1 MNFKFHFYNLLNNIL
16 RPIRAILLSLIM
28 IHCNLMNESGLANDR
43 IKGSEVKQKIDD
55 ASQSLIVILA
65 AYDKS
70 ILTASNFLLNMSA
83 SKVVGIDSNSYYDKK
98 SVDNCL
104 EAIQTWGYL
113 IRSPGFM
120 ALIECR
126 LKPEKPLY

>member
-1 MNFKFHFYNLLNNIL
+1 MNDYLKKAPFALQIL
-16 RPIRAILLSLIM
+16 FIVFFL
-28 IHCNLMNESGLANDR
+28 HCNLMNESGLANDR
-43 IKGSEVKQKIDD
+43 VKGSEVKQKIDD

-83 SKVVGIDSNSYYDKK
+83 SKVAGIDSSAYYDKT

-120 ALIECR
+120 ALTQCR

>member
-1 MNFKFHFYNLLNNIL
+1 M
-16 RPIRAILLSLIM
+16 
-28 IHCNLMNESGLANDR
+28 
-43 IKGSEVKQKIDD
+43 
-55 ASQSLIVILA
+55 
-65 AYDKS
+65 
-70 ILTASNFLLNMSA
+70 LNMSA
-83 SKVVGIDSNSYYDKK
+83 SKVAGIDSNAYYDKK

-126 LKPEKPLY
+126 LKPANPLY

>member
-1 MNFKFHFYNLLNNIL
+1 MFNFFKKVLFLLQIL
-16 RPIRAILLSLIM
+16 FIVFFLN
-28 IHCNLMNESGLANDR
+28 CNLMNEAGLVNDR

-83 SKVVGIDSNSYYDKK
+83 SKVAGIDSDAYYDKK
-98 SVDNCL
+98 SLDNCL

-126 LKPEKPLY
+126 LKPENPLY

>member
-1 MNFKFHFYNLLNNIL
+1 MSYRDNMINFFKKVLVPLQFLLIAFIL
-16 RPIRAILLSLIM
+16 
-28 IHCNLMNESGLANDR
+28 HCNLMNESGLSNDR

-55 ASQSLIVILA
+55 ASQTLIIVLA
-65 AYDKS
+65 SYDKS

-83 SKVVGIDSNSYYDKK
+83 SKVAGIDSSAYYDKK
-98 SVDNCL
+98 TIDNCL
-104 EAIQTWGYL
+104 EAIKTWGYL

-126 LKPEKPLY
+126 LKPENPLY

>member
-1 MNFKFHFYNLLNNIL
+1 MIYIFKKALFIFQ
-16 RPIRAILLSLIM
+16 ILLIVYFLN
-28 IHCNLMNESGLANDR
+28 CNLMNESGLLNDR

-55 ASQSLIVILA
+55 ASQTLIIVLA
-65 AYDKS
+65 SYDKS

-83 SKVVGIDSNSYYDKK
+83 SKVAGIDSKAYYDKK

-126 LKPEKPLY
+126 LKPENPLY

>member
-1 MNFKFHFYNLLNNIL
+1 MINIFKKVIFLLQ
-16 RPIRAILLSLIM
+16 ILLIVFYLN
-28 IHCNLMNESGLANDR
+28 CNLMNESGLSNDR

-55 ASQSLIVILA
+55 ASQTLIIVLA
-65 AYDKS
+65 SYDKS

-83 SKVVGIDSNSYYDKK
+83 SKVAGIDSNAYYDKK

-126 LKPEKPLY
+126 LKPANPLY

>member
-1 MNFKFHFYNLLNNIL
+1 MIYIFKKALFLLQ
-16 RPIRAILLSLIM
+16 ILLIVFFLN
-28 IHCNLMNESGLANDR
+28 CNLMNESGLSNDR

-55 ASQSLIVILA
+55 ASQTLIIVLA

-83 SKVVGIDSNSYYDKK
+83 SKVAGIDSGAYYDKK

-126 LKPEKPLY
+126 LKPENPLY

>member
-1 MNFKFHFYNLLNNIL
+1 MINIFIKIIFLLQ
-16 RPIRAILLSLIM
+16 ILLIVFFLN
-28 IHCNLMNESGLANDR
+28 CNLMNESGLSNDR

-55 ASQSLIVILA
+55 ASQTLIIVLA
-65 AYDKS
+65 SYDKS

-83 SKVVGIDSNSYYDKK
+83 SKVAGIDSNAYYDKK

-126 LKPEKPLY
+126 LKPENPLY

>member
-1 MNFKFHFYNLLNNIL
+1 MSKFLKKSLYQLLV
-16 RPIRAILLSLIM
+16 ILLVLQ
-28 IHCNLMNESGLANDR
+28 CNLMNESGLSNDR

-55 ASQSLIVILA
+55 ASQSLIAILA
-65 AYDKS
+65 SYDKS

-83 SKVVGIDSNSYYDKK
+83 SKVAGIDSNAYYDKT

-120 ALIECR
+120 ALTQCR
-126 LKPEKPLY
+126 LKPEKSLY

>member
-1 MNFKFHFYNLLNNIL
+1 MINLFKKTLFLLQ
-16 RPIRAILLSLIM
+16 ILLIVFILN
-28 IHCNLMNESGLANDR
+28 CNLMNESGLSNDR

-55 ASQSLIVILA
+55 ASQTLIIVLA
-65 AYDKS
+65 SYDKS

-83 SKVVGIDSNSYYDKK
+83 SKVAGIDSNAYYDKK

-120 ALIECR
+120 ALTQCR

>member
-1 MNFKFHFYNLLNNIL
+1 MINFFKKVLVPLQFLLIAFIL
-16 RPIRAILLSLIM
+16 
-28 IHCNLMNESGLANDR
+28 HCNLMNESGLSNDR

-55 ASQSLIVILA
+55 ASQTLIIVLA
-65 AYDKS
+65 SYDKS

-83 SKVVGIDSNSYYDKK
+83 SKVAGIDSSAYYDKK
-98 SVDNCL
+98 TIDNCL
-104 EAIQTWGYL
+104 EAIKTWGYL

-126 LKPEKPLY
+126 LKPENPLY

>member
-1 MNFKFHFYNLLNNIL
+1 MSKFFKKVLFLLQVLFIVFFL
-16 RPIRAILLSLIM
+16 
-28 IHCNLMNESGLANDR
+28 HCNLMNESGLSNDR

-55 ASQSLIVILA
+55 ASQTLIIVLA
-65 AYDKS
+65 SYDKS

-83 SKVVGIDSNSYYDKK
+83 SKVAGIDSSAYYDKK
-98 SVDNCL
+98 TIDNCL
-104 EAIQTWGYL
+104 EAIKTWGYL

-126 LKPEKPLY
+126 LKPENPLY

>member
-1 MNFKFHFYNLLNNIL
+1 MVNFFKKVLFLLQIFFIAFFL
-16 RPIRAILLSLIM
+16 
-28 IHCNLMNESGLANDR
+28 HCNLMNEAGLSNDR

-65 AYDKS
+65 AYDRS

-83 SKVVGIDSNSYYDKK
+83 SKVAGIDSNSYYDKK

-120 ALIECR
+120 ALTQCR

>member
-1 MNFKFHFYNLLNNIL
+1 MLKSYKTTLFHIF
-16 RPIRAILLSLIM
+16 LI
-28 IHCNLMNESGLANDR
+28 IFFFNCNLMNEAGLVNDR
-43 IKGSEVKQKIDD
+43 VKGSEVKQKIDD

-65 AYDKS
+65 SYDKN

-83 SKVVGIDSNSYYDKK
+83 SKVAGIDSNAYYDKK
-98 SVDNCL
+98 AVDNCI
-104 EAIQTWGYL
+104 EAIQTWGYA

-120 ALIECR
+120 ALIECQ

>member
-1 MNFKFHFYNLLNNIL
+1 MTMLKLHKISLFQILITIFFLN
-16 RPIRAILLSLIM
+16 
-28 IHCNLMNESGLANDR
+28 CNMMNEVGLANDR
-43 IKGSEVKQKIDD
+43 VKGSEVKQKIDD

-83 SKVVGIDSNSYYDKK
+83 SKVAGIDSNAYYDKK
-98 SVDNCL
+98 SLDNCL
-104 EAIQTWGYL
+104 KAIQTWGYL

-126 LKPEKPLY
+126 LKPENPLY

>member
-1 MNFKFHFYNLLNNIL
+1 
-16 RPIRAILLSLIM
+16 
-28 IHCNLMNESGLANDR
+28 MNESGLANNR
-43 IKGSEVKQKIDD
+43 VKGSEVKQKIDD
-55 ASQSLIVILA
+55 ASQTLIIVLA
-65 AYDKS
+65 SYDKS

-83 SKVVGIDSNSYYDKK
+83 SKVAGIDSNAYYDKQ

-120 ALIECR
+120 ALTECR
-126 LKPEKPLY
+126 LKPENPLY

>member
-1 MNFKFHFYNLLNNIL
+1 MSKFFKKVLFPLQILVTLLIL
-16 RPIRAILLSLIM
+16 
-28 IHCNLMNESGLANDR
+28 HCNLMNESGLANDR

-83 SKVVGIDSNSYYDKK
+83 SKVAGIDSSAYYDKT

-120 ALIECR
+120 ALTQCR

>member
-1 MNFKFHFYNLLNNIL
+1 MLKSYKTTLLQIF
-16 RPIRAILLSLIM
+16 LI
-28 IHCNLMNESGLANDR
+28 IFFFNCNMMNEVGLANDR
-43 IKGSEVKQKIDD
+43 VKGSEVKQKIDD

-65 AYDKS
+65 SYDKN

-83 SKVVGIDSNSYYDKK
+83 SKVAGIDSNAYYDKK
-98 SVDNCL
+98 AVDNCI
-104 EAIQTWGYL
+104 EAIQTWGYA

-120 ALIECR
+120 ALIECQ

>member
-1 MNFKFHFYNLLNNIL
+1 MIKFFKKVPFLSQVLFIVFFLN
-16 RPIRAILLSLIM
+16 
-28 IHCNLMNESGLANDR
+28 CNLMNESGLSNDR

-55 ASQSLIVILA
+55 ASQTLIIVLA
-65 AYDKS
+65 SYDKS

-83 SKVVGIDSNSYYDKK
+83 SKLAGIDSNAYYDKK

-126 LKPEKPLY
+126 LKPENPLY

>member
-1 MNFKFHFYNLLNNIL
+1 
-16 RPIRAILLSLIM
+16 
-28 IHCNLMNESGLANDR
+28 MNEAGFANDR

-55 ASQSLIVILA
+55 ASQTLIIVLA
-65 AYDKS
+65 SYDKS

-83 SKVVGIDSNSYYDKK
+83 SKVAGIDSNAYYDKQ

-126 LKPEKPLY
+126 LKPENPLY

>member
-1 MNFKFHFYNLLNNIL
+1 MSKFLKKSFYQLLV
-16 RPIRAILLSLIM
+16 ILLVLQ
-28 IHCNLMNESGLANDR
+28 CNLMNESGLANDR

-83 SKVVGIDSNSYYDKK
+83 SKVAGIDSNAYYDKK

-120 ALIECR
+120 ALTQCR
-126 LKPEKPLY
+126 LNPEKPLY

>member
-1 MNFKFHFYNLLNNIL
+1 MSNKYAFVGS
-16 RPIRAILLSLIM
+16 RILLISYILLIVN
-28 IHCNLMNESGLANDR
+28 CNQLNEAGFANDR

-55 ASQSLIVILA
+55 ASQTLIIVLA
-65 AYDKS
+65 SYDKS

-83 SKVVGIDSNSYYDKK
+83 SKVAGIDSNAYYDKQ

-126 LKPEKPLY
+126 LKPENPLY

>member
-1 MNFKFHFYNLLNNIL
+1 MSYLFKHILNMAVIFF
-16 RPIRAILLSLIM
+16 IM
-28 IHCNLMNESGLANDR
+28 FNCNLMNESGLVNDR
-43 IKGSEVKQKIDD
+43 VKGSEVKQKIDD
-55 ASQSLIVILA
+55 ASQSLITILA

-83 SKVVGIDSNSYYDKK
+83 SKVAGIDSNAYYDKQ

-126 LKPEKPLY
+126 LKPENPLY

>member
-1 MNFKFHFYNLLNNIL
+1 MINIFKKALFL
-16 RPIRAILLSLIM
+16 PQILLTVFFLN
-28 IHCNLMNESGLANDR
+28 CNLMNESGLANDR

-83 SKVVGIDSNSYYDKK
+83 SKVAGIDSNAYYDKT

-126 LKPEKPLY
+126 LKPENPLY

>member
-1 MNFKFHFYNLLNNIL
+1 
-16 RPIRAILLSLIM
+16 
-28 IHCNLMNESGLANDR
+28 MNEAGLSNDR

-83 SKVVGIDSNSYYDKK
+83 SKVAGIDSNLGIFD
-98 SVDNCL
+98 SVS
-104 EAIQTWGYL
+104 W
-113 IRSPGFM
+113 
-120 ALIECR
+120 
-126 LKPEKPLY
+126 LYGAYRM

>member
-28 IHCNLMNESGLANDR
+28 IYCNLMNESGLANDR

-70 ILTASNFLLNMSA
+70 ILTASNFLINMSA
-83 SKVVGIDSNSYYDKK
+83 SKVAGIDSNAYYDKT

-104 EAIQTWGYL
+104 EAIQTWGYTL
-113 IRSPGFM
+113 FDLPTSW
-120 ALIECR
+120 L
-126 LKPEKPLY
+126 LSNVD

>member
-1 MNFKFHFYNLLNNIL
+1 MSKLLKKSL
-16 RPIRAILLSLIM
+16 YQLLVILLVL
-28 IHCNLMNESGLANDR
+28 HCNLMNEAGLANDR
-43 IKGSEVKQKIDD
+43 VKGSEAKQKIDD

-83 SKVVGIDSNSYYDKK
+83 SKVAGIDPSAYYDKK
-98 SVDNCL
+98 SLDNCL

-126 LKPEKPLY
+126 LKAEKPLY

>member
-1 MNFKFHFYNLLNNIL
+1 MSYLFKHILNMAVIFF
-16 RPIRAILLSLIM
+16 IM
-28 IHCNLMNESGLANDR
+28 FNCNLMNESGLVNDR
-43 IKGSEVKQKIDD
+43 VKGSEVKQKIDD
-55 ASQSLIVILA
+55 ASQSLITILA

-83 SKVVGIDSNSYYDKK
+83 SKVAGIDSNAFYDKQ

-104 EAIQTWGYL
+104 EAIKTWGYI
-113 IRSPGFM
+113 IRAPGFM

-126 LKPEKPLY
+126 LKPENPLY

>member
-1 MNFKFHFYNLLNNIL
+1 MVNFFKKVLFPLQILFFVFLL
-16 RPIRAILLSLIM
+16 
-28 IHCNLMNESGLANDR
+28 HCNVMNESGLSNDR

-55 ASQSLIVILA
+55 SSQSLIVILA

-83 SKVVGIDSNSYYDKK
+83 SKVAGIDSNAYYDKK

-126 LKPEKPLY
+126 LKPENPLY

>member
-1 MNFKFHFYNLLNNIL
+1 MIDYFKKAIFPLQILFIVFFLN
-16 RPIRAILLSLIM
+16 
-28 IHCNLMNESGLANDR
+28 CNLMNESGLSNDR
-43 IKGSEVKQKIDD
+43 IKGSEVKQKIDN

-65 AYDKS
+65 AYDKN

-83 SKVVGIDSNSYYDKK
+83 SKVAGIDSNAYYDKK

-126 LKPEKPLY
+126 LKPENPLY